1 MTNLRL
7 ITITLLF
14 LISSKIFS
22 QNISSSEFNEDL
34 INEDFNKRSKVFKT
48 VTDSEN
54 YFIVDN
60 GDYFLSRHNNDTEY
74 AIFANNSNVSDFIIR
89 TAIRIGPSK
98 NNDASL
104 GLILKA
110 QKDAEGAIIFE
121 INKKGQ
127 YRIKQLNRDRY
138 QILSSNKNNGWIKE
152 NSIKGVDEIN
162 NVEIRSEK
170 NIYDVYI
177 NNNFITTFFI
187 PDFTSGSCGIIISP
201 QTKARLSYFNIIVKD
216 KNQDSISVSNLQGLN
231 AEKTIEKLSKRIQN
245 IEEKYDKLNSMYTV
259 QETLHQ
265 EELSK
270 LKHLKDSLINVNNE
284 YVKSIKKQEDKINK
298 LDDIAVLLD
307 KKIKEN
313 EKLENELD
321 FIENK
326 NEKLKEKNSTLI
338 NKNTNL
344 IEEKTKLSDKIKNKE
359 NKISILDKANKQLEE
374 KIKSEKEKNSTLTNK
389 NTNLTLEK
397 KQLSDKIK
405 NKENKLSVLGKTK
418 NQLEDKIK
426 LEKENYNKT
435 IIELNS
441 KLKLLENEK
450 SATNNLYDNSLKIN
464 NKLDSENAKIKKINK
479 ENNDLIANLKSS
491 ISNLEQQV
499 NKEKSN
505 SEKLKNSLS
514 KSNEEKNYLKSKNT
528 ELTNKISQQEK
539 SQAKNIKSYTLKI
552 DKLEKNLKESEQK
565 NKDLTSKNQTYDRML
580 LDLKHESREIK
591 RKLNESTSKNSS
603 LEILYGKQSSTIDSL
618 KAHND
623 KIQIELD
630 TAKNKISLLSNNN
643 TKLKDLFVKKDFEK
657 NNINPNNVSLNKI
670 ETKSNQKN
678 ELKKTRISNEI
689 YTIQL
694 GVFMQKQPNSVLE
707 NLIDTWYTKNTNDLY
722 IYYSGEFKSTID
734 ATNHLNYIK
743 SKGFDN
749 AIITTLKK

>member
-22 QNISSSEFNEDL
+22 QNISSSEFKQDL

-54 YFIVDN
+54 YFIIDN
-60 GDYFLSRHNNDTEY
+60 GDYFLSRHNSDTEY
-74 AIFANNSNVSDFIIR
+74 AIFANNSNASDFIIR

-98 NNDASL
+98 NNNASI

-110 QKDAEGAIIFE
+110 QKDAEGAVIFE
-121 INKKGQ
+121 IDKKGQ
-127 YRIKQLNRDRY
+127 YRIKQLNRDKY
-138 QILSSNKNNGWIKE
+138 QILSGNKNNGWIKE
-152 NSIKGVDEIN
+152 TSINGIDEIN
-162 NVEIRSEK
+162 NIEIRTEK

-177 NNNFITTFFI
+177 NNDFITTFFI

-216 KNQDSISVSNLQGLN
+216 KNQDSITKSNLEGLT
-231 AEKTIEKLSKRIQN
+231 AEKTIEKLSKRIQS
-245 IEEKYDKLNSMYTV
+245 IEEKYDKLNSIYTV

-265 EELSK
+265 EELSNLNK
-270 LKHLKDSLINVNNE
+270 EKDSLISVNNE
-284 YVKSIKKQEDKINK
+284 YVKSIKKQENKINK
-298 LDDIAVLLD
+298 LDDISILLD
-307 KKIKEN
+307 KKNKEN

-321 FIENK
+321 LLQNK
-326 NEKLKEKNSTLI
+326 NKNL
-338 NKNTNL
+338 
-344 IEEKTKLSDKIKNKE
+344 
-359 NKISILDKANKQLEE
+359 
-374 KIKSEKEKNSTLTNK
+374 KEKNSTLTNK
-389 NTNLTLEK
+389 NTNLIEENTK
-397 KQLSDKIK
+397 LSDKIK
-405 NKENKLSVLGKTK
+405 NKENKLSLLDKTK
-418 NQLEDKIK
+418 NQLKDKIK
-426 LEKENYNKT
+426 SEKENYNKT

-450 SATNNLYDNSLKIN
+450 NATNNLYDNSLRIN

-479 ENNDLIANLKSS
+479 EKDDEITNLKSS

-499 NKEKSN
+499 NEEKSN
-505 SEKLKNSLS
+505 SAKLKSSLS
-514 KSNEEKNYLKSKNT
+514 ISNQEKNNLTSKNK

-539 SQAKNIKSYTLKI
+539 SHAKNIKSYTLKI
-552 DKLEKNLKESEQK
+552 NKLEQNLKGSEQK
-565 NKDLTSKNQTYDRML
+565 NKDLLSKNQTYDRML
-580 LDLKHESREIK
+580 LDLQHESNEIK
-591 RKLNESTSKNSS
+591 RKLNESISKNSS
-603 LEILYGKQSSTIDSL
+603 LETLSIKQSSIVDSL
-618 KAHND
+618 KTHNN

-630 TAKNKISLLSNNN
+630 TAKNRISLISKNNA
-643 TKLKDLFVKKDFEK
+643 KLKDLFVKKDFEK
-657 NNINPNNVSLNKI
+657 NNVNPNNVSLNKI

-678 ELKKTRISNEI
+678 ELKKTKIYNEI

-707 NLIDTWYTKNTNDLY
+707 NLIDTWYTKNTNGLY
-722 IYYSGEFKSTID
+722 IYYSGKFKSTID
-734 ATNHLNYIK
+734 AANHLNLIK

>member
-14 LISSKIFS
+14 LISSKISS
-22 QNISSSEFNEDL
+22 QNISSSEFKQDL

-54 YFIVDN
+54 YFIIDN
-60 GDYFLSRHNNDTEY
+60 GDYFLSRHNSDTEY
-74 AIFANNSNVSDFIIR
+74 AIFANNSNASDFIIR

-98 NNDASL
+98 NNNASI

-110 QKDAEGAIIFE
+110 QKDAEGAVIFE
-121 INKKGQ
+121 IDKKGQ
-127 YRIKQLNRDRY
+127 YRIKQLNRDKY
-138 QILSSNKNNGWIKE
+138 QILSGNKNNGWIKE
-152 NSIKGVDEIN
+152 TSINGIDEIN
-162 NVEIRSEK
+162 NIEIRTEK

-177 NNNFITTFFI
+177 NNDFITTFFI

-216 KNQDSISVSNLQGLN
+216 QNQDSITKSNLEGLT
-231 AEKTIEKLSKRIQN
+231 AEKTIEKLSKRIQS
-245 IEEKYDKLNSMYTV
+245 IEEKYDKLNSIYTV

-265 EELSK
+265 EDLSNLNK
-270 LKHLKDSLINVNNE
+270 EKDSLISVNNE
-284 YVKSIKKQEDKINK
+284 YVKSIKKQENKINK
-298 LDDIAVLLD
+298 LDDISILLD
-307 KKIKEN
+307 KKNKEN

-321 FIENK
+321 LLQNK
-326 NEKLKEKNSTLI
+326 NKNLKEKNSTLT

-359 NKISILDKANKQLEE
+359 NKLSILN
-374 KIKSEKEKNSTLTNK
+374 
-389 NTNLTLEK
+389 
-397 KQLSDKIK
+397 
-405 NKENKLSVLGKTK
+405 KTK
-418 NQLEDKIK
+418 NQLKDKIES
-426 LEKENYNKT
+426 EKENYNKT

-450 SATNNLYDNSLKIN
+450 NATNNLYDNSLRIN

-479 ENNDLIANLKSS
+479 EKDDEITNLKSS

-499 NKEKSN
+499 NEEKSN
-505 SEKLKNSLS
+505 SAKLKSSLS
-514 KSNEEKNYLKSKNT
+514 ISNQEKNNLTSKNK

-539 SQAKNIKSYTLKI
+539 SHAKNIKSYTLKI
-552 DKLEKNLKESEQK
+552 NKLEQNLKGTEQK
-565 NKDLTSKNQTYDRML
+565 NKDLLSKNQTYDRML
-580 LDLKHESREIK
+580 LDLKHESNEIK
-591 RKLNESTSKNSS
+591 RKLNESISKNSS
-603 LEILYGKQSSTIDSL
+603 LETLSIKQSSIVDSL
-618 KAHND
+618 KTHNN

-630 TAKNKISLLSNNN
+630 TAKNRISLISKNNA
-643 TKLKDLFVKKDFEK
+643 KLKDLFVKKDFEK
-657 NNINPNNVSLNKI
+657 NNVNPNNVSLNKI
-670 ETKSNQKN
+670 ENKSNQKN
-678 ELKKTRISNEI
+678 ELKKTKIYNEI

-707 NLIDTWYTKNTNDLY
+707 NLIDTWYTKNTNGLY
-722 IYYSGEFKSTID
+722 IYYSGKFKSTID
-734 ATNHLNYIK
+734 AANHLNLIK

>member
-14 LISSKIFS
+14 LISSKISS
-22 QNISSSEFNEDL
+22 QNISSSEFKQDL

-54 YFIVDN
+54 YFIIDN
-60 GDYFLSRHNNDTEY
+60 GDYFLSRHSSDTEY
-74 AIFANNSNVSDFIIR
+74 AIFANNSNASDFIIR

-98 NNDASL
+98 NNNASI

-110 QKDAEGAIIFE
+110 QKDAEGAVIFE
-121 INKKGQ
+121 IDKKGQ
-127 YRIKQLNRDRY
+127 YRIKQLNRDKY
-138 QILSSNKNNGWIKE
+138 QILSGNKNNGWIKE
-152 NSIKGVDEIN
+152 TSINGMDEIN
-162 NVEIRSEK
+162 NIEIRTEK

-177 NNNFITTFFI
+177 NNDFITTFFI

-216 KNQDSISVSNLQGLN
+216 QNQDSITKSNLEGLT
-231 AEKTIEKLSKRIQN
+231 AEKTIEKLSKRIQS
-245 IEEKYDKLNSMYTV
+245 IEEKYDKLNSIYTV

-265 EELSK
+265 EDLSNLNK
-270 LKHLKDSLINVNNE
+270 EKDSLISVNNE
-284 YVKSIKKQEDKINK
+284 YVKSIKKQENKINK
-298 LDDIAVLLD
+298 LDDISILLD

-321 FIENK
+321 LLQNK
-326 NEKLKEKNSTLI
+326 NKNLKEKNSTLT

-359 NKISILDKANKQLEE
+359 NKLSILN
-374 KIKSEKEKNSTLTNK
+374 
-389 NTNLTLEK
+389 
-397 KQLSDKIK
+397 
-405 NKENKLSVLGKTK
+405 KTK
-418 NQLEDKIK
+418 NQLKDKIES
-426 LEKENYNKT
+426 EKENYNKT

-450 SATNNLYDNSLKIN
+450 NATNNLYDNSLRIN

-479 ENNDLIANLKSS
+479 EKDDEITNLKSS

-499 NKEKSN
+499 NEEKSN
-505 SEKLKNSLS
+505 SAKLKSSLS
-514 KSNEEKNYLKSKNT
+514 VSNQEKNNLTSKNK

-539 SQAKNIKSYTLKI
+539 SHAKNIKSYTLKI
-552 DKLEKNLKESEQK
+552 NKLEQNLKGSEQK
-565 NKDLTSKNQTYDRML
+565 NKDLLSKNQTYDRML
-580 LDLKHESREIK
+580 LDLQHESNDIK
-591 RKLNESTSKNSS
+591 RKLNESISKNSS
-603 LEILYGKQSSTIDSL
+603 LETLSIKQSSIVDSL
-618 KAHND
+618 KTHNN

-630 TAKNKISLLSNNN
+630 TAKNRISLISKNNA
-643 TKLKDLFVKKDFEK
+643 KLKDLFVKKDFEK
-657 NNINPNNVSLNKI
+657 NNVNPNNVSLNKI

-678 ELKKTRISNEI
+678 ELKKTKIYNEI

-707 NLIDTWYTKNTNDLY
+707 NLIDTWYTKNTNGLY
-722 IYYSGEFKSTID
+722 IYYSGKFKSTID
-734 ATNHLNYIK
+734 AANHLNLIK